1 MPQAATHSTSLEDLH
16 QTYDGPI
23 PQHALDVARL
33 GSSLMVELVRAEG
46 QARFF
51 KSMLTGQFAAIR
63 GRKADGS
70 YYPSMANDLALY
82 LREWRRWRRTAAGLQ
97 AQFDARTAEA

>member
-1 MPQAATHSTSLEDLH
+1 MTTLTELH

-23 PQHALDVARL
+23 PQHALAVARL

-51 KSMLTGQFAAIR
+51 KSMLTGQIAAIR
-63 GRKADGS
+63 SRKADGS
-70 YYPSMANDLALY
+70 YYPSMANDLALD
-82 LREWRRWRRTAAGLQ
+82 LREWRRTAAGHQ
-97 AQFDARTAEA
+97 ARFDARL